1 MVMIEALN
9 NGGQNNLYS
18 RQNERVDS
26 DCIPVCR
33 YCGQGDS
40 LSADYIQMGQ
50 RENKFSFFN
59 LLFFK
64 KNSLKCQG
72 KTIRKS
78 GSSSMNSLSGTIGSK
93 VPGVKQPYFSGLTSP
108 TAEI

>member
-1 MVMIEALN
+1 MEVRIIYIADKTNAWIL
-9 NGGQNNLYS
+9 
-18 RQNERVDS
+18 
-26 DCIPVCR
+26 IA
-33 YCGQGDS
+33 S
-40 LSADYIQMGQ
+40 LSADTVD
-50 RENKFSFFN
+50 REIHFQPTTSRWGSGKTSFPFFN